1 MKMSIPK
8 VIHYCWF
15 GGKPLPKSAEK
26 CIKSWKKYCP
36 DYEIKRWDESNF
48 DVNCNE
54 YCKFCFENKKWAFLT
69 DYIRLKVIYENGGVY
84 LDTDVELL
92 KPLDGL
98 IENGAYMGFE
108 NNTAIATGLGFA
120 AEKGHSFIGENMRY
134 YEELTD
140 FSQLRACPII
150 TTELLIS
157 HGLHE
162 NDGTIQS
169 VAGMKFYPPEYLC
182 PKDER
187 SGLSEKT
194 KNTYSIHHFDAS
206 WFEKTWKEGQKKRWR
221 REKIRYIVHIPN
233 RVLMK
238 ILGDKGYNKLREF
251 LKRG

>member
-1 MKMSIPK
+1 MSIPK

-36 DYEIKRWDESNF
+36 DYEIIRWDESNF
-48 DVNCNE
+48 DTSCNP
-54 YCKFCFENKKWAFLT
+54 YCQYAFENKKWAFLT
-69 DYIRLKVIYENGGVY
+69 DYIRLKVVYENGGVY

-92 KPLDGL
+92 KSLDKL
-98 IENGAYMGFE
+98 LENSAYMGFQDDAE
-108 NNTAIATGLGFA
+108 VNTGLGFA
-120 AEKGHSFIGENMRY
+120 AEKGHPFIGENMRY
-134 YEELTD
+134 YENLTD

-150 TTELLIS
+150 TTELLLP
-157 HGLHE
+157 HGLKVNSGE
-162 NDGTIQS
+162 IQTVADMTI
-169 VAGMKFYPPEYLC
+169 YPSEYLC
-182 PKDER
+182 PKNER

-206 WFEKTWKEGQKKRWR
+206 WFEKSWKKGQKKRWR

-233 RVLMK
+233 RILMK
-238 ILGDKGYNKLREF
+238 ILGDKGYNKLKKV